1 MLNRPICVYC
11 HGQWR
16 TPYGERYH
24 GEPIHLLYTP
34 DGGSSGHYEAL
45 IPQGSGGGL
54 KRPDSPTEHEEP
66 GPPQKF
72 SASANS
78 DSSASSELFTCRCC
92 GKEYDGNAQCSC
104 MCQGCLACDP
114 SSLKDHYEVLGLE
127 STASPDEIRQAFRKL
142 SLQHHPDKG
151 GSTESF
157 QRLQAAYDTLSD
169 PGKRQNYDEH
179 GNSSDDSDIPLSSDN
194 EGCDGDDGDQPVEQT
209 EEEEQQPKKT
219 PIEICLMSVL
229 DYAKKNGI
237 IREKNPKTGETMLSK
252 EACEYLDGTNC
263 RYYEPL
269 RTKKGKVM
277 TMSQW
282 LNAVMKE
289 VPGLQSFLVR
299 KGTPLR
305 NNLIKMLQESQLP
318 DWDILEFRDQGIISF
333 NDGYLDFARRDE
345 RGRPSWRFVI
355 NDGAE
360 DHRIAPV
367 HFDVEF
373 PLADDY
379 YGFTHEQFREKC
391 PAFDQVLKSQPEL
404 ENCKGALTFDDPTRA
419 ADSRDFTGTE
429 LFLFA
434 LTRSLMPYND
444 RLKFMPWV
452 LGATGAGKTEI
463 FQALLERLLG
473 SVYIQIIQDGE
484 YGDKFTVNEK
494 LLDMSLIV
502 FSDTRG
508 TPLTSEQLC
517 KLANHE
523 KMATRGMRE
532 IASDAEANAN
542 AIAFTNVQPQWKDD
556 CGAVIARLMVIM
568 LQPVES
574 PDATLPDRLPRE
586 TPWILLTML
595 DAYRRVAAH
604 VLPSPYKQWIHPLFS
619 LSRQVQ
625 ESEHPLADILIN
637 HLGEEIPC
645 ADGSTLTVTAEPAPI
660 GKAPVEKVQEAIT
673 AHCARISL
681 APVPRVDRR
690 KDETELRA
698 LLSRCSS
705 LIDGEALVLCSRR
718 HVWKC
723 GECDAVAAVSDQ
735 SASEDWGCEHCDAGC
750 KDASLTR
757 VTTEKQPQPYI
768 RNLRVRQEAA
778 MAGFFGDLPNG
789 GRGAGYDTPAV
800 DNEGVV
806 VTDAISTLPLDKVAK
821 LSPTSEVAAAFDPA
835 AAVWNDPYLRHKIL
849 LANVHEELHSM
860 VPHFNLCR
868 NLLRHVLKTKEM
880 IAEAA
885 WRQHI
890 WEPCELAWCPI
901 AFVNVYGTVVGSH
914 VAADHATYDHAHVTN
929 NMRSAWYFQLRNIE
943 VPEIC

>member
-1 MLNRPICVYC
+1 
-11 HGQWR
+11 
-16 TPYGERYH
+16 
-24 GEPIHLLYTP
+24 
-34 DGGSSGHYEAL
+34 
-45 IPQGSGGGL
+45 
-54 KRPDSPTEHEEP
+54 
-66 GPPQKF
+66 
-72 SASANS
+72 
-78 DSSASSELFTCRCC
+78 
-92 GKEYDGNAQCSC
+92 
-104 MCQGCLACDP
+104 
-114 SSLKDHYEVLGLE
+114 
-127 STASPDEIRQAFRKL
+127 
-142 SLQHHPDKG
+142 
-151 GSTESF
+151 
-157 QRLQAAYDTLSD
+157 
-169 PGKRQNYDEH
+169 
-179 GNSSDDSDIPLSSDN
+179 
-194 EGCDGDDGDQPVEQT
+194 
-209 EEEEQQPKKT
+209 
-219 PIEICLMSVL
+219 
-229 DYAKKNGI
+229 
-237 IREKNPKTGETMLSK
+237 MLSK

-282 LNAVMKE
+282 LNVVMKE
-289 VPGLQSFLVR
+289 VSDLQSLLVR

-318 DWDILEFRDQGIISF
+318 DWDIIEFRDQGIISF
-333 NDGYLDFARRDE
+333 RDGYLDFARRDE

-367 HFDVEF
+367 HFDIEF
-373 PLADDY
+373 PLAEDY
-379 YGFTHEQFREKC
+379 YGLTHEQFREKC
-391 PAFDQVLKSQPEL
+391 PAFDQVLKAQTDL
-404 ENCKGALTFDDPTRA
+404 ENCKGALTFNDPTRA
-419 ADSRDFTGTE
+419 ADSKEFTGTE

-473 SVYIQIIQDGE
+473 SSYIQIIQDGE

-508 TPLTSEQLC
+508 TPLTSEQFC

-586 TPWILLTML
+586 TPWVLLTML

-604 VLPSPYKQWIHPLFS
+604 VIPSPYKQWLHPLFS

-645 ADGSTLTVTAEPAPI
+645 ADGSTLTVTTEPAPV
-660 GKAPVEKVQEAIT
+660 GRAPVEKVQEAVT

-681 APVPRVDRR
+681 VPVPRVDRR

-718 HVWKC
+718 HVYKC
-723 GECDAVAAVSDQ
+723 LECDAVVAVSDQ

-789 GRGAGYDTPAV
+789 GRGAGYDTP
-800 DNEGVV
+800 
-806 VTDAISTLPLDKVAK
+806 
-821 LSPTSEVAAAFDPA
+821 EVDPA

-849 LANVHEELHSM
+849 LANVHEELHTM

-885 WRQHI
+885 WGQHI
-890 WEPCELAWCPI
+890 WEPC
-901 AFVNVYGTVVGSH
+901 
-914 VAADHATYDHAHVTN
+914 
-929 NMRSAWYFQLRNIE
+929 
-943 VPEIC
+943 